1 MLSTAQTKKKQNY
14 LTKINSNTLLS
25 NIFSYI
31 SKEKT
36 IKIAQINKKL
46 LSSLNLTID
55 DYYIDKKYQKIIL
68 NSKGNINNIFENVYQ
83 LYKKDDFKYKTFAEL
98 TLNVINYLKYLY
110 SKKIFKSFKLTI
122 NGNNTFMKWTY
133 FLFTIEIIRNI
144 KCGLCLKI
152 SSKVSSKYY
161 ELIKDA
167 ILNLDEVKSV
177 DIHSFKSGDNDNY
190 NQNFIQLFDWTKIKC
205 LNFAD
210 MAYMHFHVQE
220 NLKNIPKNASFS
232 KFCVNEDKWVNI
244 KKIEKFLHLH
254 ASHIENLKII
264 NFSDM
269 NINNF
274 DMFKEF
280 TKLNSLKLIKCQH
293 LSLFNFV
300 LFFKSNLSSFKKLI
314 LDNIDETENEVP
326 SFINDNYNDFIK
338 ILNNLTHL
346 EKLEINFISTPNTNI
361 NEIFKI
367 LAIIISI
374 NPNLKHLKI
383 STIIKHNTENVE
395 SKNLKYF
402 INFDSLNSKTKEKIE
417 KEIKTKTDEFTDL
430 IKAISS
436 LKYLTNLQLIINMND
451 TMTKNFNNFFN
462 VGNSLRSLEIIHSG
476 NLNMT
481 QLFINH
487 PYLDNINFKLICK
500 ESDIKVP
507 YNYEKYRNYKLIN
520 YEYEFPRRSWKNIV
534 LNYYPIND
542 SLINTLIRCKKSLK
556 QLILNKT
563 INISDKSNE
572 DIYNILLDISN
583 NNKH

>member
-1 MLSTAQTKKKQNY
+1 MLSTAHTKKKQNY

-83 LYKKDDFKYKTFAEL
+83 LYKKDDFQCKTFAEL

-110 SKKIFKSFKLTI
+110 TKKIFKSFNLTI

-274 DMFKEF
+274 DMFNKMPTF
-280 TKLNSLKLIKCQH
+280 ILIQFC
-293 LSLFNFV
+293 
-300 LFFKSNLSSFKKLI
+300 I
-314 LDNIDETENEVP
+314 
-326 SFINDNYNDFIK
+326 
-338 ILNNLTHL
+338 
-346 EKLEINFISTPNTNI
+346 
-361 NEIFKI
+361 IF
-367 LAIIISI
+367 
-374 NPNLKHLKI
+374 
-383 STIIKHNTENVE
+383 
-395 SKNLKYF
+395 
-402 INFDSLNSKTKEKIE
+402 
-417 KEIKTKTDEFTDL
+417 
-430 IKAISS
+430 
-436 LKYLTNLQLIINMND
+436 
-451 TMTKNFNNFFN
+451 
-462 VGNSLRSLEIIHSG
+462 
-476 NLNMT
+476 
-481 QLFINH
+481 
-487 PYLDNINFKLICK
+487 
-500 ESDIKVP
+500 
-507 YNYEKYRNYKLIN
+507 
-520 YEYEFPRRSWKNIV
+520 
-534 LNYYPIND
+534 
-542 SLINTLIRCKKSLK
+542 
-556 QLILNKT
+556 
-563 INISDKSNE
+563 
-572 DIYNILLDISN
+572 
-583 NNKH
+583 